1 MKNNWSQIQKIG
13 FQFSFLFFGL
23 YIFFEFFGRAI
34 PFVNQF
40 LHWIVPLFSKTF
52 GVVPYDIVVFENGS
66 GDTTYNWV
74 LVLLILVLAVFG
86 SSIWA
91 IVFSKNTNY
100 DRLNYWLIA
109 ALRFYVGFTLI
120 EYGMIKVWKLQFP
133 YPSPYRLMQTYGDS
147 SPMALAWT
155 FLGFS
160 KGYNLF
166 MGIVEILASLLF
178 WRRTVTVGAII
189 TLMTTANVMA
199 INFFYDVPVKII
211 SSTLFL
217 MTLYILVFN
226 IKDLLQF
233 FFTDKPT
240 TLSIQKAFRFSKKY
254 LNISILVLKYAI
266 VAFSLLGLPYF
277 SYTTY
282 IQDFKT
288 PKHTLFGYYERMASI
303 PNPSNDWVKL
313 NFVYNDLIK
322 TYKSSGITA
331 TYSVEL
337 DSVKK
342 HIKLINVAIPDSSLK
357 FNYKIQGDTLSLS
370 QSNQKTPLIFLRK
383 STNNTRLMTRG
394 FHWIN
399 ETPYNF

>member
-1 MKNNWSQIQKIG
+1 MKNNWSQIQKLG

-23 YIFFEFFGRAI
+23 YIFFDFFGRAI

-74 LVLLILVLAVFG
+74 LVLLIFVLAVFG

-100 DRLNYWLIA
+100 ARLNYWLIA

-166 MGIVEILASLLF
+166 MGIVEISASLLF

-199 INFFYDVPVKII
+199 INFFYDVPVKIL

-240 TLSIQKAFRFSKKY
+240 TLGIQKAFRFSKKY

-266 VAFSLLGLPYF
+266 VAFSILGLPYF

-282 IQDFKT
+282 VQDFKS
-288 PKHTLFGYYERMASI
+288 PKHTLFGYYERLASV

-342 HIKLINVAIPDSSLK
+342 QIKLINVAIPDSSLK
-357 FNYKIQGDTLSLS
+357 FSYKIQKDTLSLS